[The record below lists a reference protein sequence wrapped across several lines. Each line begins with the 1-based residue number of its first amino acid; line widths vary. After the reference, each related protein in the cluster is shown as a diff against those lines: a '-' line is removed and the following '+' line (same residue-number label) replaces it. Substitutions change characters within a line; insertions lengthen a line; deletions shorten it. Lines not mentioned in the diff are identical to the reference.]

1 MMAASSS
8 STEIYR
14 NVSSSSDVSNFGTC
28 SCRSARQISSMLV
41 VAASRNDA
49 MRQKMP
55 FIISVSMEI
64 TPPLTPTAPMYST
77 IRLSKKGLNS
87 PTAHTSGMTTRS
99 L

>member
-1 MMAASSS
+1 
-8 STEIYR
+8 
-14 NVSSSSDVSNFGTC
+14 
-28 SCRSARQISSMLV
+28 
-41 VAASRNDA
+41 

-64 TPPLTPTAPMYST
+64 TPPLTPTVPIYST
-77 IRLSKKGLNS
+77 ICLSKKGLNS

>member
-8 STEIYR
+8 STEMYR
-14 NVSSSSDVSNFGTC
+14 NVSSSNDVSTFGTC
-28 SCRSARQISSMLV
+28 SCRSARQMSSMLV

-49 MRQKMP
+49 IRQKMP

-64 TPPLTPTAPMYST
+64 TPPLTPTVPIYST
-77 IRLSKKGLNS
+77 ICLSKKGLNS